1 MGGAKKISPAKA
13 QKRQKEDASK
23 KEGAKSKKGKKDDKG
38 EQKSAKTVITVV
50 LKEEQANKVINGSKV
65 ITVQELA
72 RQTGVKIS
80 AANAFLIKSLEKGT
94 VKRVAGHS
102 GHHIYQPVSA

>member
-1 MGGAKKISPAKA
+1 MGGSKKISPAQA
-13 QKRQKEDASK
+13 QKRQSDESTK
-23 KEGAKSKKGKKDDKG
+23 KDGTKSKKGKKDDKG
-38 EQKSAKTVITVV
+38 EQKSAKAVITVV
-50 LKEEQANKVINGSKV
+50 LAEEKANKIISGSKI

-80 AANAFLIKSLEKGT
+80 AANAFLVKSLEKGT

-102 GHHIYQPVSA
+102 GHHIYQPTSA